1 MTFYGRLIELC
12 DREGTTPSR
21 VAKDIGLSN
30 SSATYWKRGSLP
42 KGETLQK
49 LADYFAVSTDYL
61 LDLPKKSNIPL
72 SDTEVEA
79 ALLIRRLNDKGQTV
93 ALERLFELT
102 EIPRYQRKKT
112 PPQDEAQDGE
122 EGGG

>member
-1 MTFYGRLIELC
+1 
-12 DREGTTPSR
+12 